1 MQDDLST
8 NLPSATGLQGPLILH
23 LSADYPDSFRNRTTL
38 AVRNLIAATPGFEH
52 AVVSLKRHA
61 LPWRTYLRKEPRD
74 PVSRVFAFGYW
85 GLPFGIAHLASMWL
99 AARRIRALLAEEGIR
114 PQVIHAHKLSFE
126 GIIAWLLARRLG
138 VPFVASLRGEAE
150 TKIVRWKPSYR
161 PLIARVARDA
171 RIIFAVSMWFV
182 PELRRVAPSI
192 DGKIRP
198 LPNLVGIP
206 DTPKQSRMRPAP
218 RFVSILDLNVYRK
231 KGFHWLIPAFAVAAR
246 KHPDATLDVFG
257 WSNER
262 VDAELRLLV
271 AAAGCGSRVR
281 FRGLRPHA
289 QILDELPKYAALLLP
304 SVNETF
310 GMVYLEALFAG
321 VPVLY
326 TKGTGIDG
334 HLDGLSVGAGVP
346 AGSIDAIAAAIDD
359 FCRNGARWRDAVR
372 RQRPELEARFGQA
385 GIVARYTGDI
395 LSLLERSSHREGGFS
410 AERIGQTDPLQRG
423 APAPAIDLLLRRQ
436 LSLPGLRIQRS
447 LPRRFRI

>member
-1 MQDDLST
+1 MRIAHITRQFSPAVGGLENVVHNLANAQAST
-8 NLPSATGLQGPLILH
+8 GHQVRVITL
-23 LSADYPDSFRNRTTL
+23 NRTFSNPTAL
-38 AVRNLIAATPGFEH
+38 LPEHDNIDGMRSCGFR
-52 AVVSLKRHA
+52 SG
-61 LPWRTYLRKEPRD
+61 D
-74 PVSRVFAFGYW
+74 
-85 GLPFGIAHLASMWL
+85 L
-99 AARRIRALLAEEGIR
+99 AAIRSHPRCCATSKAPTSCMFT

-150 TKIVRWKPSYR
+150 TKIVRWKPTYR
-161 PLIARVARDA
+161 PLIRRVARDA

-182 PELRRVAPSI
+182 PELRRVAPFI
-192 DGKIRP
+192 DSKIRP

-206 DTPKQSRMRPAP
+206 DMPARSRTPQAA

-262 VDAELRLLV
+262 VDAELRQLV

-289 QILDELPKYAALLLP
+289 QILDELPQYAALLLP

-321 VPVLY
+321 IPVLY
-326 TKGTGIDG
+326 TRGTGIDG
-334 HLDGLSVGAGVP
+334 HLEGLSVGISVAE
-346 AGSIDAIAAAIDD
+346 GSVDAIAAAIDD

-372 RQRPELEARFGQA
+372 RCVP
-385 GIVARYTGDI
+385 
-395 LSLLERSSHREGGFS
+395 
-410 AERIGQTDPLQRG
+410 
-423 APAPAIDLLLRRQ
+423 
-436 LSLPGLRIQRS
+436 
-447 LPRRFRI
+447 RFRRLRCDQRRNVINRAASARPGHAGRRHGI